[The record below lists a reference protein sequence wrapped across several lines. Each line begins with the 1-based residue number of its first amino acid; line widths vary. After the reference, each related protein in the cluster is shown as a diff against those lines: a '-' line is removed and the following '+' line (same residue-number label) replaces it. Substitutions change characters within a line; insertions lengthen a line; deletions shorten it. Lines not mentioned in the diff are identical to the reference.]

1 MSSHLLLLAL
11 AAVPLAA
18 QPLGQIA
25 GTVVDDRTGQPLPGA
40 VVQLDYDRKDTSD
53 PSGRFQFPN
62 TPPGDHFLRAE
73 KEGYAKLDAV
83 SFKLAPGENIPSMTL
98 RLAPE
103 AVITGRLLDAQGRPV
118 RGTVNLESAERG
130 THAASQFTQT
140 GDFRIGGLS
149 AGRYKLFAQ
158 GAGITSPTWYPDTPT
173 RDLATVIE
181 LAAGERKSGLDVTLV
196 ATTTYKVLGRFTGVI
211 PAAPRTIVT
220 YERLS
225 RERTGGT
232 TSAFPDASGN
242 FQLEMPPD
250 DYRLKVMHLPQNGG
264 RPTIL
269 GFRDVRVTDA
279 PLDNIIIPASPVRS
293 VRTRFRTPAP
303 SASILFNPTEGLGIT
318 QWSKRQPDGSLLTEN
333 LTPDRYA
340 ILLGGLPAGF
350 YPRAILAAGAN
361 ITASGFDLITGSATD
376 LEVVL
381 ANDGA
386 TLTGRVLDSAR
397 QPVQAG
403 SVSLQ
408 LVSDSRPERELR
420 SCQASLSRTAP
431 FALEAIAPGEYQVI
445 ARANGKTSAP
455 QTIRL
460 APRARQTIEIV
471 LP

>member
-1 MSSHLLLLAL
+1 MSSGLLLLAL

-40 VVQLDYDRKDTSD
+40 VVELGYGRKDTAD
-53 PSGRFQFPN
+53 PAGRFQFPN

-103 AVITGRLLDAQGRPV
+103 AVVTGRLLDAQGRPV
-118 RGTVNLESAERG
+118 SGSVNLESADRRTYAG
-130 THAASQFTQT
+130 SHFTQT
-140 GDFRIGGLS
+140 GDFRIGGLR
-149 AGRYKLFAQ
+149 AGQYKLSAQ
-158 GAGITSPTWYPDTPT
+158 GAGIASPTWFPATPT
-173 RDLATVIE
+173 RDLATVVA
-181 LAAGERKSGLDVTLV
+181 LAAGEHKSGLDVTLV
-196 ATTTYKVLGRFTGVI
+196 ATTTHKVRGRFTGVI
-211 PAAPRTIVT
+211 PPSPRTMVG

-225 RERTGGT
+225 RDRTGAT
-232 TSAFPDASGN
+232 RNAFPDAGGN
-242 FQLEMPPD
+242 FQLEIPPG
-250 DYRLKVMHLPQNGG
+250 DYRIKVVHWPQAGQ
-264 RPTIL
+264 PTIL
-269 GFRDVRVTDA
+269 GFRDVHVTDG
-279 PLDNIIIPASPVRS
+279 PLDDVLIPASPIRS
-293 VRTRFRTPAP
+293 VRIRFRTPAP
-303 SASILFNPTEGLGIT
+303 SASAMFNPTEGMGIL
-318 QWSKRQPDGSLLTEN
+318 QWSKRQADGSLLAEN
-333 LTPDRYA
+333 LTPDRYS

-350 YPRAILAAGAN
+350 YPRAILAAGAD
-361 ITASGFDLITGSATD
+361 ITASGLDLITGSATD

-397 QPVQAG
+397 QPVPTG

-420 SCQASLSRTAP
+420 TYQASLSRTAP
-431 FALEAIAPGEYQVI
+431 FAIEAIAPGEYQVT

-460 APRARQTIEIV
+460 APRVRQTIELV